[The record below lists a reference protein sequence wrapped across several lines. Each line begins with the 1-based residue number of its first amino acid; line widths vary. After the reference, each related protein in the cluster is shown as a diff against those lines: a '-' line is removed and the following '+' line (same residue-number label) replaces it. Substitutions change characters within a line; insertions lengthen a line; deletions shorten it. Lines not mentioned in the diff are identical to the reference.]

1 MSQTKA
7 QLVDAVDGSIVAA
20 DLASNCVTTAKV
32 ADDAITMAKLSTT
45 GTASSSTFLRGD
57 GAFAAAGGGKILQVK
72 QTKLTSAVSITG
84 VTSYSNISGFSVD
97 ITPASTNNKIL
108 VIVDMKAS
116 TSGEAV
122 FKLQKSTSAA
132 TTDIGNSTA
141 GAYTSFHGLF
151 GNTARSHYYD
161 MQPVHFNFLEDD
173 LQSTD
178 AHTFK
183 VQWSNI
189 TNVTT
194 YLNRTAYSATGTHYS
209 YSGSSSITVME
220 IEG

>member
-32 ADDAITMAKLSTT
+32 ADDAITIAKLSTT

-84 VTSYSNISGFSVD
+84 VASYADISSFSVD
-97 ITPASTNNKIL
+97 ITPASASNKIL
-108 VIVDMKAS
+108 VMVQMNVS
-116 TSGEAV
+116 TGGEAI
-122 FKLQKSTSAA
+122 FKLVRNS
-132 TTDIGNSTA
+132 TDIGNSTA
-141 GAYTSFHGLF
+141 GAYTSFTGIF
-151 GNTARSHYYD
+151 GNTARSGYYD
-161 MQPVHFNFLEDD
+161 LASKDFNFLDD
-173 LQSTD
+173 AQDTN
-178 AHTFK
+178 AHTYK

-189 TNVTT
+189 TNVST

>member
-32 ADDAITMAKLSTT
+32 ADDAITIAKLSAT

-84 VTSYSNISGFSVD
+84 VTSYADISSFSVD
-97 ITPASTNNKIL
+97 ITPASASNKIL
-108 VIVDMKAS
+108 IMVNMQVS
-116 TSGEAV
+116 TGGEAI
-122 FKLQKSTSAA
+122 FKLVRNS
-132 TTDIGNSTA
+132 TDIGNSTA
-141 GAYTSFHGLF
+141 GAHTSFYGIF
-151 GNTARSHYYD
+151 GNSNRSHYYD
-161 MQPVHFNFLEDD
+161 LESVVFNFLDD
-173 LQSTD
+173 AQDTN
-178 AHTFK
+178 AHTYK

-189 TNVTT
+189 TNVST

-209 YSGSSSITVME
+209 YSGSSGITVME

>member
-32 ADDAITMAKLSTT
+32 ADDAITIAKLATT

-84 VTSYSNISGFSVD
+84 VTSYADISSFSVD
-97 ITPASTNNKIL
+97 ITPASASNKIL
-108 VIVDMKAS
+108 VMVQMQAS
-116 TSGEAV
+116 TGGEAV
-122 FKLQKSTSAA
+122 FKLVRNS
-132 TTDIGNSTA
+132 TDIGNSTA
-141 GAYTSFHGLF
+141 GAYTSFTGIF
-151 GNTARSHYYD
+151 GNTARSGYYD
-161 MQPVHFNFLEDD
+161 LASKDFNFLDD
-173 LQSTD
+173 AQDTN
-178 AHTFK
+178 AHTYK

-189 TNVTT
+189 TNVST

>member
-32 ADDAITMAKLSTT
+32 ADDAITIAKLSAT

-84 VTSYSNISGFSVD
+84 VTSYADISSFSVD
-97 ITPASTNNKIL
+97 ITPASASNKIL
-108 VIVDMKAS
+108 VMVNMQVS
-116 TSGEAV
+116 TGGEAI
-122 FKLQKSTSAA
+122 FKLVRNS
-132 TTDIGNSTA
+132 TDIGNSTA
-141 GAYTSFHGLF
+141 GAHTSFYGIF
-151 GNTARSHYYD
+151 GNSNRSHYYD
-161 MQPVHFNFLEDD
+161 LESVVFNFLDD
-173 LQSTD
+173 AQDTN
-178 AHTFK
+178 AHTYK

-189 TNVTT
+189 TNVST

-209 YSGSSSITVME
+209 YSGSSGITVME

>member
-32 ADDAITMAKLSTT
+32 ADDAITIAKLSTT

-84 VTSYSNISGFSVD
+84 VASYADISSFSVD
-97 ITPASTNNKIL
+97 ITPASASNKIL
-108 VIVDMKAS
+108 VMVQMQAS
-116 TSGEAV
+116 TGGEAV
-122 FKLQKSTSAA
+122 FKLVRNS
-132 TTDIGNSTA
+132 TDIGNSTA

-151 GNTARSHYYD
+151 GNSARSHYYD
-161 MQPVHFNFLEDD
+161 LESISFNFLDD
-173 LQSTD
+173 AQDTN
-178 AHTFK
+178 AHTYK

-189 TNVTT
+189 TNVST

>member
-32 ADDAITMAKLSTT
+32 ADDAITIAKLSAT

-84 VTSYSNISGFSVD
+84 VTSYADISSFSVD
-97 ITPASTNNKIL
+97 ITPASASNKIL
-108 VIVDMKAS
+108 VMVNMQVS
-116 TSGEAV
+116 TGGEAI
-122 FKLQKSTSAA
+122 FKLVRNS
-132 TTDIGNSTA
+132 TDIGNSTA
-141 GAYTSFHGLF
+141 GAHTSFYGIF
-151 GNTARSHYYD
+151 GNSNRSHYYD
-161 MQPVHFNFLEDD
+161 LESVVFNFLDD
-173 LQSTD
+173 AQDTN
-178 AHTFK
+178 AHTYK

-189 TNVTT
+189 TNVST

-209 YSGSSSITVME
+209 YSGSSGITVME
-220 IEG
+220 VAA

>member
-32 ADDAITMAKLSTT
+32 ADDAITIAKLSTT

-84 VTSYSNISGFSVD
+84 VASYADISSFSVD
-97 ITPASTNNKIL
+97 ITPASASNKIL
-108 VIVDMKAS
+108 VMVQMQAS
-116 TSGEAV
+116 TGGEAV
-122 FKLQKSTSAA
+122 FKLVRNS
-132 TTDIGNSTA
+132 TDIGNSTA

-151 GNTARSHYYD
+151 GNSARSHYYD
-161 MQPVHFNFLEDD
+161 LESISFNFLDD
-173 LQSTD
+173 AQDTN
-178 AHTFK
+178 AHTYK

-209 YSGSSSITVME
+209 YSGSSSITAIE

>member
-1 MSQTKA
+1 MSRII
-7 QLVDAVDGSIVAA
+7 VDAVRNSSASSDGITLASDGS
-20 DLASNCVTTAKV
+20 VTIPGNATC
-32 ADDAITMAKLSTT
+32 S
-45 GTASSSTFLRGD
+45 GTATGF
-57 GAFAAAGGGKILQVK
+57 GGGKILQVK

-84 VTSYSNISGFSVD
+84 VTIYTNISGLSVD
-97 ITPASTNNKIL
+97 ITPASTSNKIL
-108 VIVDMKAS
+108 VMVQMQAS
-116 TSGEAV
+116 TGGEAI
-122 FKLQKSTSAA
+122 FKLQKSTSSA

-141 GAYTSFHGLF
+141 GAHTSFHGLF
-151 GNTARSHYYD
+151 GNSNRSHYYD
-161 MQPVHFNFLEDD
+161 LESIAFNFLEDD

-189 TNVTT
+189 TNVST

-220 IEG
+220 LAA